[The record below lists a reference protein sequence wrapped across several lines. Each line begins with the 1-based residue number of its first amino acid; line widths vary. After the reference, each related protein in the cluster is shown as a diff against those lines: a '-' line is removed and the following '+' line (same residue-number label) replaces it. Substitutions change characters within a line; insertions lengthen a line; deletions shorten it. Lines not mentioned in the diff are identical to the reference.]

1 MERRDSDAPI
11 GAILTAIGG
20 AILAVGSVLTWA
32 KVSVDLGALANA
44 LGVDPALLSGAGDQT
59 SKTFAGTSVNEG
71 KIVLACGIVAL
82 LVALAAYMRHE
93 LWKVLGIVAIVAG
106 LVGAAFALY
115 DISTKENVASDA
127 NDALAPSLA
136 AVGVDPSV
144 LGDVIKVDLGIGIWA
159 SVAGGIVAGIGG
171 LLLVTKKPDAQP
183 SLAMG
188 EGPAPYIPPDSGFTP
203 PSASPAAP
211 VSPAAD
217 APPPP
222 PPAPAPVPVPPE
234 VDTGTGA
241 PDGGGNAP
249 PPD

>member
-59 SKTFAGTSVNEG
+59 SKTFAGTSGGDG
-71 KIVLACGIVAL
+71 KIVLVCGIVAIVIA
-82 LVALAAYMRHE
+82 VAAFMRRG
-93 LWKVLGIVAIVAG
+93 LWKTLGVVAIVAG
-106 LVGAAFALY
+106 LVGGGLALY
-115 DISTKENVASDA
+115 DISTKEDVVSEAKTA
-127 NDALAPSLA
+127 AAPSLE
-136 AVGVDPSV
+136 AVGIDASV
-144 LGDVIKVDLGIGIWA
+144 LDDVFDVTLGIGIFL
-159 SVAGGIVAGIGG
+159 SVAGGVVVIVGG
-171 LLLVTKKPDAQP
+171 LLLVTKKSDAQP

-211 VSPAAD
+211 PSPAAD

-234 VDTGTGA
+234 GETGTGV

-249 PPD
+249 PPA